1 MLNIREEYKQALL
14 NKNEDR
20 KMRAERVRAKIS
32 GTTERPRLNVF
43 RSLNNIYAQVIDD
56 TKGITLAQSS
66 TMDKTI
72 VKSIEGKTKQEAA
85 FIVGQAVAKN
95 AMKKGI
101 KTVVFDRAGY
111 QYTGRVK
118 ALADGARDAGLEF

>member
-1 MLNIREEYKQALL
+1 MIKKI
-14 NKNEDR
+14 NKNNDR
-20 KMRAERVRAKIS
+20 KIRAERVRAKIS
-32 GTTERPRLNVF
+32 GTMERPRLNVF

-56 TKGITLAQSS
+56 VKGVTLASAS

-72 VKSIEGKTKQEAA
+72 AKSIEGKTKQEAA

-95 AMKKGI
+95 AMSKGI

>member
-1 MLNIREEYKQALL
+1 MIKKI

-66 TMDKTI
+66 TMDKAI

-85 FIVGQAVAKN
+85 YIVGQAVAKN

>member
-1 MLNIREEYKQALL
+1 MIKKI

-66 TMDKTI
+66 TMDKAI

-95 AMKKGI
+95 AMAKGI
-101 KTVVFDRAGY
+101 KNVVFDRAGY

>member
-1 MLNIREEYKQALL
+1 MIKNI

-20 KMRAERVRAKIS
+20 KMRAQRVRAKIS
-32 GTTERPRLNVF
+32 GTPERPRLNVF
-43 RSLNNIYAQVIDD
+43 RSLNNIYAQIIDD
-56 TKGITLAQSS
+56 TKGVTLAQAS
-66 TMDKTI
+66 TMDKNI
-72 VKSIEGKTKQEAA
+72 AKSIEGKTKQEAA
-85 FIVGQAVAKN
+85 FVVGQAIAK
-95 AMKKGI
+95 AAISRGV

>member
-1 MLNIREEYKQALL
+1 MITKI
-14 NKNEDR
+14 DR
-20 KMRAERVRAKIS
+20 KSERERRHSRVRNKIS
-32 GTTERPRLNVF
+32 GTPERPRLCVF
-43 RSLNNIYAQVIDD
+43 RSNTNLYVQVIDD

>member
-1 MLNIREEYKQALL
+1 MIKKI

>member
-1 MLNIREEYKQALL
+1 MINKI

-20 KMRAERVRAKIS
+20 KIRASRVRAKIS
-32 GTTERPRLNVF
+32 GTPERPRLNVF

-56 TKGITLAQSS
+56 VKGVTLASAS
-66 TMDKTI
+66 TMDKNI
-72 VKSIEGKTKQEAA
+72 AKSIEGKTKQEAA

-95 AMKKGI
+95 AMSKGI
-101 KTVVFDRAGY
+101 KSVVFDRAGY

-118 ALADGARDAGLEF
+118 AVADGARDAGLEF

>member
-1 MLNIREEYKQALL
+1 MIKKI

-20 KMRAERVRAKIS
+20 KMRAERVREKIS

-66 TMDKTI
+66 TMDKAI
-72 VKSIEGKTKQEAA
+72 VKSIEGKTKQEASD
-85 FIVGQAVAKN
+85 FI
-95 AMKKGI
+95 KKYQRDYIIKQDEFYNYLYGNNSRSDYEMEDYCGI
-101 KTVVFDRAGY
+101 PPWEVFSPYDI
-111 QYTGRVK
+111 
-118 ALADGARDAGLEF
+118 

>member
-1 MLNIREEYKQALL
+1 MIKKI

-20 KMRAERVRAKIS
+20 KMRAERVRAKIA

>member
-1 MLNIREEYKQALL
+1 MIKRI
-14 NKNEDR
+14 NKNEER

-43 RSLNNIYAQVIDD
+43 RSLNQIYCQIIDD

-66 TMDKTI
+66 TMDKAI

>member
-1 MLNIREEYKQALL
+1 MIKKI

-20 KMRAERVRAKIS
+20 KMRAERVREKIS

>member
-1 MLNIREEYKQALL
+1 MIKKI
-14 NKNEDR
+14 NKNNDR

-32 GTTERPRLNVF
+32 GTPERPRLNVF

-56 TKGITLAQSS
+56 VKGVTLASAS
-66 TMDKTI
+66 TMDKS
-72 VKSIEGKTKQEAA
+72 VLKSIEGKTKQEAA

-95 AMKKGI
+95 AMSKGI
-101 KTVVFDRAGY
+101 TKVVFDRAGY

>member
-1 MLNIREEYKQALL
+1 MIKKI
-14 NKNEDR
+14 NKNNDR

-32 GTTERPRLNVF
+32 GTMERPRLNVF

-56 TKGITLAQSS
+56 VKGVTLASAS
-66 TMDKTI
+66 TMDKS
-72 VKSIEGKTKQEAA
+72 VLKSIEGKTKQEAA

-95 AMKKGI
+95 AMSKGI

-118 ALADGARDAGLEF
+118 AVADGARDAGLEF

>member
-1 MLNIREEYKQALL
+1 MIKKI
-14 NKNEDR
+14 NKNENR
-20 KMRAERVRAKIS
+20 KMRAERVREKIS

-66 TMDKTI
+66 TMDKAI

-95 AMKKGI
+95 AMAKGI
-101 KTVVFDRAGY
+101 TQVVFDRAGY

>member
-1 MLNIREEYKQALL
+1 MIKKI

-20 KMRAERVRAKIS
+20 KMRAERFRAKIS
-32 GTTERPRLNVF
+32 GTTERPGLNVF